1 MIDKICKFLEDKVY
15 SNCDGIRFKFSEE
28 YVENVIRK
36 ELEE

>member
-1 MIDKICKFLEDKVY
+1 LEEHTY
-15 SNCDGIRFKFSEE
+15 SNCDGIRFKLSEE